1 MSISFKSQLA
11 PKGLE
16 FKPSEMVISDKYC
29 TILSVVSY
37 PKAISEGYL
46 ANLTQ
51 MGGVKIC
58 IKHIPI
64 DFAILA
70 KMLNK
75 ELADLKSKYAD
86 ENDKTVQ
93 EQIRQDY
100 TSLENFISMLTATGS
115 RIFDFQMHILI
126 SADSHEELENKKMQV
141 KNYLD
146 AMGMK
151 GFVLRFE
158 MEKILKSMLPIFEK
172 SDIEDRLGTPIPSP
186 TIAAMYPF
194 VFDSIKDPGL
204 SCLLGVDYSG
214 GVILFNQ
221 FFYQQQTKKEFNRN
235 NANMI
240 ILGTSGSGKSTAAKL
255 LLRTGIR
262 NGYKIVAIDPEG
274 ELGDMTKLYGGDFI
288 DLGRG
293 GAYGMINPLE
303 VVLDADD
310 DDDEMKEGMGYAIIT
325 RTLQTLKA
333 FMKYYSPD
341 IEDDVLTLFS
351 EVVQETY
358 NRFKIDYNTDF
369 TKLSSKEYPTFDNV
383 YETINGRI
391 RSMTEHTREREI
403 MEKLEIKV
411 RPLVKEL
418 RYYFTGTTTIDAKA
432 DFIVFNIKE
441 LMNADSNIRNA
452 LFFNILKY
460 AWGLTLDKEHNTIL
474 SVDEAHMLLADQNTL
489 GAEFLARIQRRSRKY
504 NTGTII
510 ITQQPTDFAAPN
522 VMIHGKAIFDNA
534 SYYLV
539 MGLKKQ
545 AVEDLAKLIDLT
557 DQEKDSIKRYSQ
569 GQALFSCGHRRMRIN
584 IIATQEELDSFGSGG
599 GL

>member
-1 MSISFKSQLA
+1 MSVSFKSQLA
-11 PKGLE
+11 PKSLE
-16 FKPSEMVISDKYC
+16 FLPSEMVISDKHC
-29 TILSVVSY
+29 AILTIISY
-37 PKAISEGYL
+37 PKSISEGYL

-51 MGGVKIC
+51 LSGIKIC

-64 DFAILA
+64 PFSVLSR
-70 KMLNK
+70 MLNK
-75 ELADLKSKYAD
+75 EIADMKARYAD
-86 ENDKTVQ
+86 EHDRTIQ

-100 TSLENFISMLTATGS
+100 ESIENFIQMLTATQA
-115 RIFDFQMHILI
+115 RIFDFQMHIMI
-126 SADSHEELENKKMQV
+126 SADSHEELEHKKVQV

-151 GFVLRFE
+151 GLVLRFE
-158 MEKILKSMLPIFEK
+158 QEKILKSMLPIFEAN
-172 SDIEDRLGTPIPSP
+172 DIEDRIGTPIPSV

-221 FFYQQQTKKEFNRN
+221 FLYQTKKEFNRN

-240 ILGTSGSGKSTAAKL
+240 ILGTSGSGKSTAAKV
-255 LLRTGIR
+255 LLRSNIR
-262 NGYKIVAIDPEG
+262 NGHKIVAIDPEG
-274 ELGDMTKLYGGDFI
+274 ELDEMTKLYGGDFI

-293 GAYGMINPLE
+293 GDFGMINPLE
-303 VVLDADD
+303 VVLDADE
-310 DDDEMKEGMGYAIIT
+310 DEMKEGVGYAILT

-333 FMKYYSPD
+333 FMKYYNPD
-341 IEDDVLTLFS
+341 IEEDVLTLFS
-351 EVVQETY
+351 EVVQDTY
-358 NRFKIDYNTDF
+358 RRYKIDYNTDF
-369 TKLSSKEYPTFDNV
+369 TKIASHDYPTFDDV
-383 YETINGRI
+383 YATIKGRLL
-391 RSMTEHTREREI
+391 SMTEHTHERDI
-403 MEKLEIKV
+403 MERLELKI
-411 RPLVKEL
+411 RPLTKEL
-418 RYYFTGTTTIDAKA
+418 RYYFTGKTTIDTDA
-432 DFIVFNIKE
+432 DFIVFNIRE
-441 LMNADSNIRNA
+441 LMNADANIRNA

-460 AWGLTLDKEHNTIL
+460 AWGLTLDRSINTIL
-474 SVDEAHMLLADQNTL
+474 MVDEAHMLLADQNTL

-522 VMIHGKAIFDNA
+522 VLIHGKAIFDNA

-539 MGLKKQ
+539 MGLRKQ
-545 AVEDLAKLIDLT
+545 AVDDLSKLVDLN

-569 GQALFSCGHRRMRIN
+569 GQALFVCGSRRMRIN
-584 IIATQEELDSFGSGG
+584 VIATQQELESFGSGG